1 MICPACHCG
10 NEADARFCEEC
21 GQPLDTLCPAC
32 GSPSKAGARFCRT
45 CGHNLSVPSGPS
57 QPFVVQPRPSTRPP
71 PLDDRLDQLQR
82 YLPAHLADKILANR
96 GRLAGERKLVTV
108 LFVDIAGYTGLGAE
122 LGEEALFA
130 LMDELYELL
139 IHEVHRYEGTVNELT
154 GDGLVAFFGAPLA
167 VEQAPQRAV
176 RAALA
181 LQEAVAQFSAHAE
194 HARGVRLQLRVGL
207 NTGPVIVGTVGNNLR
222 MDYKAIGNTVN
233 LAARMEQTAAPS
245 TVQLTEH
252 TYKLVA
258 GYFDCDDLGL
268 TSVKGLAG
276 KVRVYRVT
284 GERGARARIDV
295 ARERGFTRLVGRER
309 ELALL
314 RHCFELA
321 QGGRGQA
328 VSIIGDAGLG
338 KSRLLY
344 EFRQTLV
351 GADCTWLDGRCHP
364 YGAALAY
371 LPVMD
376 LLKQYFQIDLSDRGE
391 DIRRKVTD
399 RLAPLGTAL
408 AATAPYLLHVL
419 AVETQ
424 GDLPVGPSPEAV
436 KHQTFEALRGL
447 VSESAAHCP
456 LILTIEDLH
465 WADTTSVEFLA
476 FLLEH
481 IAGSRIL
488 LVCTYRPDFASLW
501 SGKSYH
507 SVITLPPLAPSEGRQ
522 MLTALLGTVYI
533 QEELAALVLDKADG
547 VPFFLEELVKALQET
562 GSIEQHDGQWRLT
575 TQATDTPVSDSV
587 EEVLMAR
594 IDRLSEGAKSVLQ
607 MGAVIGREVS
617 GELLREIA
625 GLPEWELTT
634 HLAAVTKAELLYARG
649 LPPQT
654 TYLFKHAL
662 TQEVAYRSL
671 LTARRRAL
679 HRRVA
684 VTLETLFPDRLEE
697 YYGQLAHHYC
707 EAAQENEV
715 AKAVEYAIRAGE
727 RYMALPAY
735 AEAARFYHMA
745 LEALEGQ
752 SPVDEAQRCT
762 LLLMLGGAQRKAGE
776 SLQALDT
783 LQRAADT
790 ARNLGAAEHMAR
802 AALEFEQTT
811 WRSWLP
817 AAPAV
822 HLLEEARQ
830 ALGEADSALRARTLG
845 SLTRALL
852 YASALGQV
860 AEASQQVVEMVQRI
874 GRQAVE
880 IARRV
885 GDPGVLAFTLG
896 VMRNVP
902 WGPEETRERLTDAC
916 EMLQLARAAGDGEL
930 VYEAHSRRME
940 CLLELG
946 DVQAVGAEI
955 DAMMQTDEALRQPGY
970 LTTTT
975 GLRAMMALLEGR
987 LAEAER
993 LAVKALTIGQRT
1005 QNEATAGVF
1014 GVQMFTLRREQG
1026 RLKEVEP
1033 AVRHFVQQH
1042 GTAATWRPG
1051 LALIYSE
1058 LGRARE
1064 ARVAFEHLAKH
1075 DFADFPRD
1083 SLWAGCLA
1091 YLAEVCTFLG
1101 DIPRAST
1108 LYRLLLPYA
1117 GRTIVM
1123 GAGVVCY
1130 GAASRYLGMLAA
1142 TMERWEEA
1150 AQHFEDALAMNTRMG
1165 ARPWLAHTQHEYA
1178 KMLLARNQPGDREEA
1193 TALLNMA
1200 LTTARELGMHAL
1212 EARLTVREEQQP
1224 APEPTTPA
1232 ALACLSQREL
1242 EVLRLLATGKSN
1254 QEIADALFISLN
1266 TVATH
1271 VRNILTKTGCIN
1283 RTEAAAYALRHSLH
1297 EG

>member
-1 MICPACHCG
+1 MICPACQYG
-10 NEADARFCEEC
+10 NEDEARFCEQC
-21 GQPLDTLCPAC
+21 GRPLDISCPAC
-32 GSPSKAGARFCRT
+32 GAPSKAGARFCRT
-45 CGHNLSVPSGPS
+45 CGHNLSSPSGPS
-57 QPFVVQPRPSTRPP
+57 QPSVVLRQPSTRLPS
-71 PLDDRLDQLQR
+71 LDDKLDQLQR

-108 LFVDIAGYTGLGAE
+108 LFVDIAGYTALGAE
-122 LGEEALFA
+122 QGEEALFA
-130 LMDELYELL
+130 LMDDLYELL

-181 LQEAVAQFSAHAE
+181 LQEAVAQFSVQAE
-194 HARGVRLQLRVGL
+194 HARGVRLQLRVGI

-233 LAARMEQTAAPS
+233 LAARMEQTAAPG

-258 GYFDCDDLGL
+258 GYFDCDDLGP
-268 TSVKGLAG
+268 TSIKGLAG
-276 KVRVYRVT
+276 KVRVYRVM

-309 ELALL
+309 ELELL

-344 EFRQTLV
+344 EFRQTLA
-351 GADCTWLDGRCHP
+351 GADCAWLDGRCQP

-371 LPVMD
+371 LPVIE
-376 LLKQYFQIDLSDRGE
+376 LLKQSFQIDLRDRGE

-399 RLAPLGTAL
+399 RLAQLGTAL
-408 AATAPYLLHVL
+408 EAAAPYLLHLL
-419 AVETQ
+419 AAETQ
-424 GDLPVGPSPEAV
+424 GDLLVGPSPEAV

-447 VSESAAHCP
+447 VSESAAHRP

-481 IAGSRIL
+481 IAGARVL

-522 MLTALLGTVYI
+522 MLIALLGTPHI
-533 QEELAALVLDKADG
+533 QDELAALVLDKADG

-562 GSIEQHDGQWRLT
+562 GSIEQHEGQWRLT
-575 TQATDTPVSDSV
+575 AQATDTPVSDSV

-594 IDRLSEGAKSVLQ
+594 VDRLSEGAKSVLQ

-634 HLAAVTKAELLYARG
+634 HLAALTKAELLYARG

-671 LTARRRAL
+671 LTSRRRDL
-679 HRRVA
+679 HYRVA

-697 YYGQLAHHYC
+697 YYGQLAYHYY
-707 EAAQENEV
+707 EAAQENQV
-715 AKAVEYAIRAGE
+715 AKAVEYAVRAGE

-735 AEAARFYHMA
+735 AEAVRFYNMA
-745 LEALEGQ
+745 LQALERQ
-752 SPVDEAQRCT
+752 EPVDAAQRCT
-762 LLLMLGGAQRKAGE
+762 LLLALGEAQRKAGE
-776 SLQALDT
+776 HVRALET
-783 LQRAADT
+783 LQS
-790 ARNLGAAEHMAR
+790 AAENAR
-802 AALEFEQTT
+802 EVGSVTDLVHAALEYEHTV
-811 WRSWLP
+811 WIGGLP
-817 AAPAV
+817 AEPAV
-822 HLLEEARQ
+822 HLLEEALRT
-830 ALGEADSALRARTLG
+830 LGREASVLRARVLG
-845 SLTRALL
+845 SLARALL
-852 YASALGQV
+852 FIGVLEQAAAYAQ
-860 AEASQQVVEMVQRI
+860 
-874 GRQAVE
+874 QAVE
-880 IARRV
+880 VARQA
-885 GDPGVLAFTLG
+885 GDAGVLAFNLH
-896 VMRNVP
+896 VLLPFP
-902 WGPEETRERLTDAC
+902 WQPEETEERLAYAT
-916 EMLQLARAAGDGEL
+916 EMLQYAQQANKDEFICN
-930 VYEAHSRRME
+930 AHAWRMLL
-940 CLLELG
+940 LLELG
-946 DVQAVGAEI
+946 DIQAV
-955 DAMMQTDEALRQPGY
+955 DAALDAHAQATHKFQAPVYLCVTAGY
-970 LTTTT
+970 
-975 GLRAMMALLEGR
+975 RSMRALLEGR
-987 LAEAER
+987 FAEAER
-993 LAVKALTIGQRT
+993 LAMNMYRLSQRVQGGNLDGT
-1005 QNEATAGVF
+1005 F
-1014 GVQMFTLRREQG
+1014 GLLMYTLRREQG
-1026 RLKEVEP
+1026 RLHEVEP
-1033 AVRHFVQQH
+1033 ALRHFMRQQ
-1042 GTAATWRPG
+1042 GAAAAWRPG
-1051 LALIYSE
+1051 LALLYSE
-1058 LGRARE
+1058 LGRRRE
-1064 ARVAFEHLAKH
+1064 AQAEFEHLARH
-1075 DFADFPRD
+1075 DFADLPRD
-1083 SLWAGCLA
+1083 SLWMACMT
-1091 YLAEVCTFLG
+1091 YLTDVCAFLG
-1101 DIPRAST
+1101 DTARAAT
-1108 LYRLLLPYA
+1108 LYQLLLPYA
-1117 GRTIVM
+1117 GRT
-1123 GAGVVCY
+1123 VVIGNATACY
-1130 GAASRYLGMLAA
+1130 GAVSRYLGLLAA

-1193 TALLNMA
+1193 MA
-1200 LTTARELGMHAL
+1200 LFNEALVTARELGMRAL
-1212 EARLTVREEQQP
+1212 EARLTAWEAQKP
-1224 APEPTTPA
+1224 APAPASPA
-1232 ALACLSQREL
+1232 ALASLSQREL

-1283 RTEAAAYALRHSLH
+1283 RTEAAAYALRH
-1297 EG
+1297 G

>member
-1 MICPACHCG
+1 MICPACHYG
-10 NEADARFCEEC
+10 NEDDARFCEEC
-21 GQPLDTLCPAC
+21 GQPLDTSCPAC

-45 CGHNLSVPSGPS
+45 CGHHLSSPAGSS
-57 QPFVVQPRPSTRPP
+57 QTSVLQPRPSTHLPS
-71 PLDDRLDQLQR
+71 LDDRLDQLQR

-108 LFVDIAGYTGLGAE
+108 LFVDIAGYTALGTE

-181 LQEAVAQFSAHAE
+181 LQEAVAQFSAQAE

-233 LAARMEQTAAPS
+233 LAARMEQTAAPG

-258 GYFDCDDLGL
+258 GYFDCDDLGP

-309 ELALL
+309 ELELL
-314 RHCFELA
+314 HHCFELA

-328 VSIIGDAGLG
+328 VSMIGDAGLG

-344 EFRQTLV
+344 EFRQTLAS
-351 GADCTWLDGRCHP
+351 ADCTWLDGRCQP

-371 LPVMD
+371 LPVIE
-376 LLKQYFQIDLSDRGE
+376 LLKQFFQIDLRDRGE

-399 RLAPLGTAL
+399 RLAQLGTAL
-408 AATAPYLLHVL
+408 EATAPYLLHLL

-436 KHQTFEALRGL
+436 KYQTFEALRGL
-447 VSESAAHCP
+447 VSESAAHHP
-456 LILTIEDLH
+456 LILTMEDLH
-465 WADTTSVEFLA
+465 WADTTSVEYLA

-481 IAGSRIL
+481 IAGARVL
-488 LVCTYRPDFASLW
+488 LLCTYRPDFASLW

-507 SVITLPPLAPSEGRQ
+507 RVITLPPLAPSEGRQ
-522 MLTALLGTVYI
+522 MLTALLGTPHI
-533 QEELAALVLDKADG
+533 QDELAALVLDKADG

-562 GSIEQHDGQWRLT
+562 GSIEQHEGQWRLT
-575 TQATDTPVSDSV
+575 AQATETPVSDSV

-625 GLPEWELTT
+625 GLPEWELAT
-634 HLAAVTKAELLYARG
+634 HLAALTKAELLYARG

-662 TQEVAYRSL
+662 TQEVAYRSM
-671 LTARRRAL
+671 LTSRRRDL
-679 HRRVA
+679 HYRVA
-684 VTLETLFPDRLEE
+684 VTLETLFPERLEE
-697 YYGQLAHHYC
+697 YYGQLAHHYY
-707 EAAQENEV
+707 EAAQENQV
-715 AKAVEYAIRAGE
+715 AKAVEYAVRAGE

-735 AEAARFYHMA
+735 AEALRFYHMA
-745 LEALEGQ
+745 LQTLERQ
-752 SPVDEAQRCT
+752 QPVDENRRCT
-762 LLLMLGGAQRKAGE
+762 LLLALGEAQSKAGDFP
-776 SLQALDT
+776 QARDT
-783 LQRAADT
+783 FQRT
-790 ARNLGAAEHMAR
+790 ANIARTLGAPEALAR
-802 AALEFEQTT
+802 AALGFEEAR
-811 WRSWLP
+811 WRPGLP
-817 AAPAV
+817 GEPGV
-822 HLLEEARQ
+822 RLLEEALH
-830 ALGEADSALRARTLG
+830 ALPEADSALRARVLAGLGTALSFTGVRERAAAVAQESIAMARRLNDPPTLG
-845 SLTRALL
+845 AVLYLSLHAFQGQPEKIMERLAYTSEIVRLAEKTGDRELAVEGIGWNIFELIKLGDIQASDVQLATHTRLAQEMQQPHYIYRSMWYQTMRALL
-852 YASALGQV
+852 DGRF
-860 AEASQQVVEMVQRI
+860 AE
-874 GRQAVE
+874 G
-880 IARRV
+880 
-885 GDPGVLAFTLG
+885 
-896 VMRNVP
+896 
-902 WGPEETRERLTDAC
+902 
-916 EMLQLARAAGDGEL
+916 
-930 VYEAHSRRME
+930 
-940 CLLELG
+940 
-946 DVQAVGAEI
+946 
-955 DAMMQTDEALRQPGY
+955 
-970 LTTTT
+970 
-975 GLRAMMALLEGR
+975 
-987 LAEAER
+987 ER
-993 LAVKALTIGQRT
+993 LAQQALAIGQRLHS
-1005 QNEATAGVF
+1005 EGVEGVF
-1014 GVQMFTLRREQG
+1014 GMQMFTLRREQG
-1026 RLKEVEP
+1026 RLHELAPV
-1033 AVRHFVQQH
+1033 VRHFVQQH
-1042 GTAATWRPG
+1042 GAASTWRPG

-1058 LGRARE
+1058 LGRERE
-1064 ARVAFEHLAKH
+1064 ARTAFEHLTVN
-1075 DFADFPRD
+1075 DFTDLPQD
-1083 SLWAGCLA
+1083 SLWLTCVA
-1091 YLAEVCTFLG
+1091 YLTEVCAFLG
-1101 DIPRAST
+1101 DAHRAAT
-1108 LYRLLLPYA
+1108 LCRLLLPYN
-1117 GRTIVM
+1117 GQTIVA
-1123 GAGVVCY
+1123 GAAHVCY
-1130 GAASRYLGMLAA
+1130 GAASRYLGMLAT

-1193 TALLNMA
+1193 TALLNVA
-1200 LTTARELGMHAL
+1200 LATARELDMRAL
-1212 EARLTVREEQQP
+1212 EARLTVRDAQKP
-1224 APEPTTPA
+1224 SLAPPTPIS
-1232 ALACLSQREL
+1232 LVSLSQREL

-1254 QEIADALFISLN
+1254 QEIANALFISLN

-1283 RTEAAAYALRHSLH
+1283 RTEAAAYALRHGLR